1 MPKLKYIFYQI
12 IIVVFVSAACLVITV
27 PWFMYTGLFYH
38 EAHDMLDFDGREQI
52 IFFMS
57 LITFIIYWIIFFIF
71 KRRTILN
78 ISSLESIISFF
89 LFAILTPII
98 IYTMFFLTSYFW
110 QQIMIKI
117 NKERISDGALVCYV
131 SNIKEQSFTDKT
143 LGITVVRPDNWRWT
157 GQSYNNAFMCGSRLY
172 KSSLGGLHN
181 DSLAIYLSKMNSYG
195 HENYL
200 DIIIDSIKGNEQDV
214 KVYYN
219 FLNLLPYKNALVV
232 FNDRLD
238 VSDVYVENKCGD
250 LLVISLMP
258 YSKGFMN
265 GYWISDDFKKASSS
279 DRHEWVEKNK
289 TEFLNVLNNINIKDN
304 QCE

>member
-157 GQSYNNAFMCGSRLY
+157 GQSYDNALMCNSKLY
-172 KSSLGGLHN
+172 RSYKLSFGGMHN
-181 DSLAIYLSKMNSYG
+181 DALAIYIKKDSSYG
-195 HENYL
+195 RENYL
-200 DIIIDSIKGNEQDV
+200 DIMIDNIKRNEQDV
-214 KVYYN
+214 KIYYN
-219 FLNLLPYKNALVV
+219 FLNNLLYKNVLI
-232 FNDRLD
+232 
-238 VSDVYVENKCGD
+238 VSKNILNVYIQNKCGD
-250 LLVISLMP
+250 LLVINLMP
-258 YSKGFMN
+258 YSKGLG
-265 GYWISDDFKKASSS
+265 GYWISDPFKATAVA
-279 DRHEWVEKNK
+279 DRYEWIEKNK
-289 TEFLNVLNNINIKDN
+289 MEFLNILDNIKIIDS